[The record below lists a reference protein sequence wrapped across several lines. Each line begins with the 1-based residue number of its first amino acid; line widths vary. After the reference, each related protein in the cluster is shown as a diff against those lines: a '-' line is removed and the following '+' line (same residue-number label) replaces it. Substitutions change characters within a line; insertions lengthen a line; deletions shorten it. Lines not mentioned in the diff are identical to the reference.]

1 MHILAHGI
9 DIVRVHRVQH
19 SIEEYGEKYLARVFT
34 DVERA
39 YAEDRPRRR
48 FEHYAVRFAAK
59 EAALKC
65 LGTGWSQGI
74 AWTDVGV
81 VHDANGAPW
90 LTVTGVAKRFADEL
104 GVKAW
109 HVSLSHT
116 DDLAMASVIA
126 EG

>member
-9 DIVRVHRVQH
+9 DIVRVHRVEH

-59 EAALKC
+59 EAALAAI
-65 LGTGWSQGI
+65 TAVS
-74 AWTDVGV
+74 GV
-81 VHDANGAPW
+81 EH
-90 LTVTGVAKRFADEL
+90 
-104 GVKAW
+104 
-109 HVSLSHT
+109 
-116 DDLAMASVIA
+116 
-126 EG
+126 